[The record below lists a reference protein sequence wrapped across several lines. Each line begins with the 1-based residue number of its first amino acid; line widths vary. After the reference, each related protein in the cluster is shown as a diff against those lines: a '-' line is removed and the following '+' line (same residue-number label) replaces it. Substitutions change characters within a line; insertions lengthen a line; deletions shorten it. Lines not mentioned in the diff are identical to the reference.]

1 MYLFVLLH
9 LLKLLRVPA
18 LLDFPLIPIAI
29 SNVTHD
35 FHALLDLG
43 LFLIDSLLVVF
54 LDLGLETLLLSL
66 DQTLLQL
73 FLERTLAL
81 LLVMLFLKVL
91 MFLLSKFFLLLQGLS
106 DKLVLFPLA
115 HAMSSLLILL
125 AKHRESLVM
134 FLSLT
139 RYFLG

>member
-1 MYLFVLLH
+1 MS
-9 LLKLLRVPA
+9 A
-18 LLDFPLIPIAI
+18 LLIFPLFLIAI

-54 LDLGLETLLLSL
+54 LDLGLVTLLLSL

-73 FLERTLAL
+73 FLERTMAL
-81 LLVMLFLKVL
+81 LLVVLFLKVL

-115 HAMSSLLILL
+115 HAMSSRLILL
-125 AKHRESLVM
+125 AMHRSNFTLYI
-134 FLSLT
+134 SS
-139 RYFLG
+139 RYH